1 MVPVLTIFA
10 VALAIVSAQVIAETF
25 LGLGFAAF
33 YKGVRLLFKT
43 QDVVICM
50 TKAFVFGMVISLSGC
65 YYGFHSRGGAVGVGS
80 YTKKA
85 VVAAMV
91 MVLVSNLI
99 LVNVLL

>member
-1 MVPVLTIFA
+1 
-10 VALAIVSAQVIAETF
+10 
-25 LGLGFAAF
+25 
-33 YKGVRLLFKT
+33 
-43 QDVVICM
+43 
-50 TKAFVFGMVISLSGC
+50 MVISLAGC
-65 YYGFHSRGGAVGVGS
+65 YYGFHTKGGAVGVGA